1 MDNIFPNPSE
11 PIQDIFRICGAC
23 SRCNSN
29 ASSMIDTFKRTF
41 EHTKLSITR
50 RDRLYSDE
58 YILICSSE
66 KVPPKYTDHDGV
78 QREGFHLDLN
88 TPTHYISNYGRYF
101 SLRASDVHERRR
113 EGVVRGVVLPTNYGK
128 EVILSPLTQQFINYY
143 NSVNFMALRENEQG
157 QIVDVRRPVG
167 VSSHNMI
174 LEYQK
179 NSAQLNISY
188 KIEQDKKRLQ
198 EIMKELQEKETDIV
212 KQNQQ
217 IKDIKNDLLM
227 KDKLLKEQNLEL
239 ENRIGQHKKKSLKL
253 LERENKVSVKES
265 IETMQ
270 TELLNVSISIS
281 QLLDVVNE
289 PILEGRI
296 QQIINKLNE
305 IKNTSGENLE
315 QPVIVATEVVPQAS
329 APEVCHAFQRGECS
343 RGADCRFAH
352 EEVLPSGYYASLTSL
367 FGK

>member
-1 MDNIFPNPSE
+1 MDNIFPNPSG
-11 PIQDIFRICGAC
+11 PIQDIFRICGKC
-23 SRCNSN
+23 LRCKNK
-29 ASSMIDTFKRTF
+29 SSHMIDNFKRRIDIK
-41 EHTKLSITR
+41 EPRKLF
-50 RDRLYSDE
+50 SDE
-58 YILICSSE
+58 YILICSSGR
-66 KVPPKYTDHDGV
+66 PLPIHNQMACG
-78 QREGFHLDLN
+78 GAN
-88 TPTHYISNYGRYF
+88 NIPTEYISNYGRRF
-101 SLRASDVHERRR
+101 CIQDHGLGCHGQIQEITD
-113 EGVVRGVVLPTNYGK
+113 NWGK
-128 EVILSPLTQQFINYY
+128 KIKLSPLTQGFINIY
-143 NSVNFMALRENEQG
+143 NSINFMGG
-157 QIVDVRRPVG
+157 QY
-167 VSSHNMI
+167 SHVFRDRDSLNMI

-188 KIEQDKKRLQ
+188 KIEHDKKRLQ

-239 ENRIGQHKKKSLKL
+239 ENRIEQHKKKSLKL

-270 TELLNVSISIS
+270 NELLNVSISIS

-315 QPVIVATEVVPQAS
+315 QPVIVATEVVHRGS
-329 APEVCHAFQRGECS
+329 AP
-343 RGADCRFAH
+343 
-352 EEVLPSGYYASLTSL
+352 PPGYYSSLTSL

>member
-1 MDNIFPNPSE
+1 MDNIFPTPHE
-11 PIQDIFRICGAC
+11 PIQDIFRICGKC
-23 SRCNSN
+23 SRCKIK
-29 ASSMIDTFKRTF
+29 SSHMIDNFKKTRIDVK
-41 EHTKLSITR
+41 EHQKLFP
-50 RDRLYSDE
+50 DE
-58 YILICSSE
+58 YILICSSG
-66 KVPPKYTDHDGV
+66 KALPVFSQMTSNNPPT
-78 QREGFHLDLN
+78 N
-88 TPTHYISNYGRYF
+88 YISNYGRRF
-101 SLRASDVHERRR
+101 CINDH
-113 EGVVRGVVLPTNYGK
+113 GRGCHGQIEEITDNWGK
-128 EVILSPLTQQFINYY
+128 KIKLSPLTQEFINYY
-143 NSVNFMALRENEQG
+143 NSVNFMAG
-157 QIVDVRRPVG
+157 QWQHEFRDRD
-167 VSSHNMI
+167 SLNMI

-179 NSAQLNISY
+179 NNEQINISY

-227 KDKLLKEQNLEL
+227 TDKLLKEQNLEL

-329 APEVCHAFQRGECS
+329 APEVCHAFQRGECR

-352 EEVLPSGYYASLTSL
+352 DEVLPSVNASLTSL

>member
-1 MDNIFPNPSE
+1 MDNIFPTPHE
-11 PIQDIFRICGAC
+11 AIQNIFRICGKC
-23 SRCNSN
+23 SRCKNK
-29 ASSMIDTFKRTF
+29 SSHMIDNFKNTRIDVK
-41 EHTKLSITR
+41 EHQKLFP
-50 RDRLYSDE
+50 DE
-58 YILICSSE
+58 YILICSSG
-66 KVPPKYTDHDGV
+66 KALPIFSQMTSNNP
-78 QREGFHLDLN
+78 
-88 TPTHYISNYGRYF
+88 PTHYISNYGRRF
-101 SLRASDVHERRR
+101 CILDH
-113 EGVVRGVVLPTNYGK
+113 GRGCHGQIQELTDNWGK
-128 EVILSPLTQQFINYY
+128 NIKSPLTQEFINYY
-143 NSVNFMALRENEQG
+143 NSVNFMAG
-157 QIVDVRRPVG
+157 QWQHEFRDRD
-167 VSSHNMI
+167 SLNMI

-227 KDKLLKEQNLEL
+227 KEKLLKEQNLEL
-239 ENRIGQHKKKSLKL
+239 ENRIEQHKKKSLKL

-270 TELLNVSISIS
+270 NELLNVSISIS

-305 IKNTSGENLE
+305 IKNTSDENLE
-315 QPVIVATEVVPQAS
+315 QPVIVATEVVPRGS
-329 APEVCHAFQRGECS
+329 AP
-343 RGADCRFAH
+343 
-352 EEVLPSGYYASLTSL
+352 PPGYYASLTSL

>member
-11 PIQDIFRICGAC
+11 PIQDIFRICGKC

-29 ASSMIDTFKRTF
+29 ASTMAIDNFKK
-41 EHTKLSITR
+41 TKINVRNSQILF
-50 RDRLYSDE
+50 SDE
-58 YILICSSE
+58 YILICSSG
-66 KVPPKYTDHDGV
+66 KALPIFSQMSSNNPPT
-78 QREGFHLDLN
+78 N
-88 TPTHYISNYGRYF
+88 YISNYGRRLCINDNGCGCQADIYEIT
-101 SLRASDVHERRR
+101 D
-113 EGVVRGVVLPTNYGK
+113 NCGK
-128 EVILSPLTQQFINYY
+128 KIELTPLTQEFINYY
-143 NSVNFMALRENEQG
+143 NSVNFMAG
-157 QIVDVRRPVG
+157 QWEHVFRDRD
-167 VSSHNMI
+167 SQNMI

-179 NSAQLNISY
+179 NNEQLNISY

-305 IKNTSGENLE
+305 IKNTSDENLE
-315 QPVIVATEVVPQAS
+315 QPVIVATEVVPRS
-329 APEVCHAFQRGECS
+329 TAP
-343 RGADCRFAH
+343 
-352 EEVLPSGYYASLTSL
+352 PPGYYASLTSL